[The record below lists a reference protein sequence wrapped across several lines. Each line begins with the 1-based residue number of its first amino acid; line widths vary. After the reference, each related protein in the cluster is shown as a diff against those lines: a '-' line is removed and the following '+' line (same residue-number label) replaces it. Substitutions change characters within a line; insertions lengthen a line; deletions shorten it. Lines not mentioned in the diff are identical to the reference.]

1 MKKLSAILFIAL
13 LSSPQLI
20 FALVLQD
27 KIIAIVNDKPI
38 TRFNILQ
45 AKKMMTL
52 FNKVEVITPEID
64 EQLNKT
70 ALENLINQTLIQ
82 EQKQIFKIKVP
93 KEEIQMAIRGIE
105 ANNGLPEGFLKQIF
119 QEKNINYSCLEDKI
133 EADVLFKKIT
143 QQFFISNILVDKN
156 EVDNAVI
163 ASGIKNTNLAL
174 KIFISDNF
182 DDNSY
187 KNMSKLRIKLKNC
200 DKLPKKHEYEKFA
213 TMQEITTNINQL
225 EPLIRS
231 TAQTL
236 MQNQTSAVLKTDN
249 HFKIIMVCGR
259 EIENFS
265 EEESNFITNSIG
277 NNKLSKQTQRF
288 YTNLRRKAY
297 IKIFGF

>member
-52 FNKVEVITPEID
+52 FNKVDVITPEID
-64 EQLNKT
+64 QQLNKT
-70 ALENLINQTLIQ
+70 ALDNIINQTLIQ
-82 EQKQIFKIKVP
+82 EQKKIFKIKVP
-93 KEEIQMAIRGIE
+93 KEEIQIAIRNIE
-105 ANNGLPEGFLKQIF
+105 ANNELPEGFFKKIF
-119 QEKNINYSCLEDKI
+119 QEKNIDYSCLEDKI
-133 EADVLFKKIT
+133 EADILFKKIT

-156 EVDNAVI
+156 EVDNVII
-163 ASGIKNTNLAL
+163 ASGIKNINLAL
-174 KIFISDNF
+174 KIFSSNNLK
-182 DDNSY
+182 DNSY
-187 KNMSKLRIKLKNC
+187 KNMSKLRAKLKNC
-200 DKLPKKHEYEKFA
+200 DKLPKKHEYEQFA
-213 TMQEITTNINQL
+213 AMQEITTNTNQL

-236 MQNQTSAVLKTDN
+236 MPNQTSAVLKYDN
-249 HFKIIMVCGR
+249 NFQIIMVCGR
-259 EIENFS
+259 EIENLS
-265 EEESNFITNSIG
+265 EEEGNSIANAIG

-288 YTNLRRKAY
+288 YTNLRKKAY

>member
-52 FNKVEVITPEID
+52 FNKVDVITPEID
-64 EQLNKT
+64 QQLNKT
-70 ALENLINQTLIQ
+70 ALDNIINQTLIQ
-82 EQKQIFKIKVP
+82 EQKKIFKIKVP
-93 KEEIQMAIRGIE
+93 KEEIQIAIRNIE
-105 ANNGLPEGFLKQIF
+105 ANNELPEGFFKKIF
-119 QEKNINYSCLEDKI
+119 QEKNIDYSCLEDKI
-133 EADVLFKKIT
+133 EADILFKKIT

-156 EVDNAVI
+156 EVDNVII
-163 ASGIKNTNLAL
+163 ASGIKNINLAL
-174 KIFISDNF
+174 KIFSSNNLK
-182 DDNSY
+182 DNSY
-187 KNMSKLRIKLKNC
+187 KNMSKLRAKLKNC
-200 DKLPKKHEYEKFA
+200 DKLPKKHEYEQFA
-213 TMQEITTNINQL
+213 AMQEITTNTNQL

-236 MQNQTSAVLKTDN
+236 MPNQTSAVLKNDN
-249 HFKIIMVCGR
+249 NFQMIMVCGR
-259 EIENFS
+259 EIENLS
-265 EEESNFITNSIG
+265 EEEGNSIANAIG

-288 YTNLRRKAY
+288 YTNLRKKAY